1 MIALPPFTVRKY
13 EADMKLLPLAKWK
26 ETVDDL
32 LNNDK
37 GYSEVLPINVLLPL
51 QLVGRWVLVA
61 WCLENK

>member
-13 EADMKLLPLAKWK
+13 ETDMKLLPLAKWK

-32 LNNDK
+32 LSNDK
-37 GYSEVLPINVLLPL
+37 GYSEILPINVLLPL